1 MPNTATI
8 KKSQPAWVIP
18 TVIVIGGLVAG
29 LMWSVWMAANEPIP
43 PTNNVQVPA
52 QTSDLDQ
59 DADAKT
65 VALEQVG
72 ESTELDGI
80 EQDLNATDFSG
91 LDSEVE
97 LMGQEISQ

>member
-1 MPNTATI
+1 
-8 KKSQPAWVIP
+8 
-18 TVIVIGGLVAG
+18 
-29 LMWSVWMAANEPIP
+29 MAANEPIP